1 MGEMSMLLR
10 VAAVYSLAWA
20 LLLTHPAWV
29 PFAAGVPTPEMRS
42 MAHGLAI
49 ANLAFAYLCNRAAND
64 PAAERGIVYAAM
76 LLFGLRGIVGT
87 YEVLYVLDMPAIVPR
102 LFDMVF
108 SLALFVGMLNV
119 LPGPNRGSRG

>member
-1 MGEMSMLLR
+1 MLLR
-10 VAAVYSLAWA
+10 VGAVYSLAWA
-20 LLLTHPAWV
+20 LLLAHPAWV
-29 PFAAGVPTPEMRS
+29 PFATGVPPPEMRS

-49 ANLAFAYLCNRAAND
+49 ANLAFAYLCNRAAQD
-64 PAAERGIVYAAM
+64 PAGERGIVYAAM

-87 YEVLYVLDMPAIVPR
+87 YEVLYVLDMPALVPR

-119 LPGPNRGSRG
+119 LPGPTRGGRS